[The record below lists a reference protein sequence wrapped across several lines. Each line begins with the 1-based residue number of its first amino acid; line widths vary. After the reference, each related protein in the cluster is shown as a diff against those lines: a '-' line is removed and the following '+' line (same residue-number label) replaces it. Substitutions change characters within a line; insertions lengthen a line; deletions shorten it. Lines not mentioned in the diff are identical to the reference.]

1 MLVGDDV
8 AVRADDDA
16 GTLALLT
23 AEDALLVLDVADN
36 ADGGR
41 QYLLRPLGDGQLP
54 FREVN
59 RCAGIAG
66 GRFVVQDQR
75 GGGLVLLVCALGCGL
90 SRLLILLVGNQRIG
104 SVACQADNAHAQNGA
119 HDARKDLQAFIFLL
133 AGMLAFRLR
142 GLLIILIVPF
152 IMFAGLGA
160 VRAVLRLL
168 PLLGS
173 GLPVA
178 VPAAVGRVLV
188 LILACLLV
196 ALLRTGAVP
205 ALLVWLLGCSALIL
219 LVCSRNIF
227 IRKDPAAAAFRAACI
242 LLRVLLRCAGLIVD
256 IFLRV
261 LIFLWGLAACFKF
274 LFIHIEKPPCIRSA
288 KHLCRMI
295 DVFGFHDFYY
305 TGNL

>member
-1 MLVGDDV
+1 MSTYITTYSKIHFTPLEPDPGQIS
-8 AVRADDDA
+8 VRD
-16 GTLALLT
+16 
-23 AEDALLVLDVADN
+23 
-36 ADGGR
+36 
-41 QYLLRPLGDGQLP
+41 
-54 FREVN
+54 
-59 RCAGIAG
+59 I
-66 GRFVVQDQR
+66 
-75 GGGLVLLVCALGCGL
+75 
-90 SRLLILLVGNQRIG
+90 
-104 SVACQADNAHAQNGA
+104 AHALSLMTRANGHFPEFYSVGQHCLHCA
-119 HDARKDLQAFIFLL
+119 EEARAE
-133 AGMLAFRLR
+133 
-142 GLLIILIVPF
+142 
-152 IMFAGLGA
+152 
-160 VRAVLRLL
+160 
-168 PLLGS
+168 
-173 GLPVA
+173 GLPQ
-178 VPAAVGRVLV
+178 R

-196 ALLRTGAVP
+196 VLLRTGAVP